1 MLGRTVRRCQSVC
14 APVPRQDRLAGQEPA
29 TVFRS
34 RNRFFSLLCLKEAR
48 CSDAYR
54 FSKDRNDLWF
64 HLRRKAFRTPRRSG
78 PADDPFHEGV
88 LPLLKVWQNWVSDS
102 LRVEH
107 SNTLNLRTLL
117 CCYGIAREWVELA
130 KEDKAHVVR
139 GMVEKITAFL
149 QESWGLPENEVMSSL
164 LNVDLFAR
172 RFASIHASSYMNK
185 EWASVPYVVR
195 Q

>member
-1 MLGRTVRRCQSVC
+1 MHTPEGRWVWMAEVVKEIEERAFLEPPYQPDSLVRTTPDYIR
-14 APVPRQDRLAGQEPA
+14 EHW
-29 TVFRS
+29 
-34 RNRFFSLLCLKEAR
+34 KE
-48 CSDAYR
+48 
-54 FSKDRNDLWF
+54 
-64 HLRRKAFRTPRRSG
+64 
-78 PADDPFHEGV
+78 EGV
-88 LPLLKVWQNWVSDS
+88 LPLLHVWQRWVSDS